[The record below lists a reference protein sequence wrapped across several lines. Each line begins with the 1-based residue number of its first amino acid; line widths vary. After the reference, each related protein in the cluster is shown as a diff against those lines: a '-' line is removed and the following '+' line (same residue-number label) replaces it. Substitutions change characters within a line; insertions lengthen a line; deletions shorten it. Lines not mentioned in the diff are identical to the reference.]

1 MSIIV
6 DILILAGVLLAIV
19 AVVQVAA
26 ARPVLPGHRHRHR
39 RRLSPLPKD
48 WPTCAASSAPIPWH
62 WSDAC

>member
-6 DILILAGVLLAIV
+6 DILILGVLLAIV

-26 ARPVLPGHRHRHR
+26 ARLVLPGHRHRHR
-39 RRLSPLPKD
+39 RRISPLPKD
-48 WPTCAASSAPIPWH
+48 WPTCAASLAPIPWD